1 MMAIQKLQ
9 SGPLHLLVAWSF
21 TWAISHFCWW
31 PMCKRWGQAFVKVKW
46 WKLDYSDIQII
57 CRKLATS
64 TKWAYWF
71 VSSSCTLTI
80 CFRCFFQV
88 FFLFCHAFRFHLDKY
103 SGGPTGTAWGM
114 ARTFQLEGIISW
126 IRNFMGTP
134 YVILAI
140 LPHPRC
146 MLDPIFW
153 CLSDSSALFTQ
164 QCATAEALR
173 NLAEEWG
180 SQTEKKRE
188 NIQGSRGHVFFPS
201 SFLWTTFH
209 IYIYKHVNVLSMHHT
224 SLSLY
229 VFIYI

>member
-114 ARTFQLEGIISW
+114 ARIFSTGGHHFLNSKFHGHTI
-126 IRNFMGTP
+126 F
-134 YVILAI
+134 
-140 LPHPRC
+140 HPC
-146 MLDPIFW
+146 HFAP
-153 CLSDSSALFTQ
+153 SKVHV
-164 QCATAEALR
+164 
-173 NLAEEWG
+173 G
-180 SQTEKKRE
+180 S
-188 NIQGSRGHVFFPS
+188 H
-201 SFLWTTFH
+201 FL
-209 IYIYKHVNVLSMHHT
+209 VPQR
-224 SLSLY
+224 
-229 VFIYI
+229 